1 LDLARSYDLS
11 DTYPVRI
18 FCCGFPLPT
27 ERAKKITNMD
37 DKAIS
42 DLALQLETEAASDD
56 DEKKAK
62 DTQKKKRQV
71 ELRLAA
77 EKKKDEK
84 ASKSKKKGKKADD
97 AEEDENDALLTFA
110 KGSRPAGKKKS

>member
-1 LDLARSYDLS
+1 MNVLVTSPILTLS
-11 DTYPVRI
+11 
-18 FCCGFPLPT
+18 GFFVGDSHYQT

-42 DLALQLETEAASDD
+42 DLALQLETEVASDD

-84 ASKSKKKGKKADD
+84 ASKSKKKGKKAED
-97 AEEDENDALLTFA
+97 AEDEDDALLTFA

>member
-1 LDLARSYDLS
+1 LDYASSNDLS
-11 DTYPVRI
+11 DTYPIRI
-18 FCCGFPLPT
+18 FFVASHNQT

-42 DLALQLETEAASDD
+42 DLALQLETEATSDD
-56 DEKKAK
+56 DEKKVK
-62 DTQKKKRQV
+62 DVQKKKRQV

-84 ASKSKKKGKKADD
+84 ASKSKKKGKKGDD
-97 AEEDENDALLTFA
+97 EEEEEDDALLTFA